1 MDIGIIGAGQVA
13 CAFARK
19 VIGTGHTVMI
29 SNSKGPESL
38 ASVVAQLG
46 PNARAVSKEDAAQ
59 VPLVLL
65 GVAWQNVASAL
76 SGLPAWRQ
84 QILIDATNPFDG
96 TPQGGLVDLGGQ
108 TSSEIVAQLA
118 PGASVVKAINTSFM
132 SNFSQEPQR
141 NGMRRVLFVSADNA
155 AAKNTVALLFETLGF
170 APIDL
175 GNLKRGGAIQGMG
188 APIAGHDFF
197 VPWPA
202 PRSFP
207 FGLPQEYLNEQ
218 QS

>member
-19 VIGTGHTVMI
+19 VIGAGHTVMI

-38 ASVVAQLG
+38 ANLVAQLG
-46 PNARAVSKEDAAQ
+46 PTARAVSKEHAAQ
-59 VPLVLL
+59 APLVLL
-65 GVAWQNVASAL
+65 AVAWPNVTSAL
-76 SGLPAWRQ
+76 LGLPPWRQ
-84 QILIDATNPFDG
+84 QILIDGTNSFDG
-96 TPQGGLVDLGGQ
+96 TPQGGLADLGGQ
-108 TSSEIVAQLA
+108 TSSVIVAQLA
-118 PGASVVKAINTSFM
+118 PGAHVVKAINTSFM
-132 SNFSQEPQR
+132 NNFSQEPQR
-141 NGMRRVLFVSADNA
+141 DGMRRVMFVSGDNA

-207 FGLPQEYLNEQ
+207 FGSPQE
-218 QS
+218 